1 LFCQCLACF
10 RPDLSLQA
18 ALKEISGPDESAR
31 LHVQD
36 WVRFRAMGSAEVEG
50 AFADIYAS
58 EWVAMLR
65 RKLASRAIALGIT
78 EFDLSALQAP
88 RPRRLT
94 QLASRVV
101 HSRGLKGICY
111 CSRFGSEFEN
121 WALFEPWTLRD
132 ANCSALTAGGA
143 ELVEA
148 MRRLGIP
155 AAMA

>member
-1 LFCQCLACF
+1 MGADKTFGNRFDDPEGEYRVLYAGSDRLNCFVKCLACF

-50 AFADIYAS
+50 AFADIHAS

-88 RPRRLT
+88 RPRHTTGISRGSF
-94 QLASRVV
+94 SRV
-101 HSRGLKGICY
+101 KGDLL
-111 CSRFGSEFEN
+111 
-121 WALFEPWTLRD
+121 LFAVWERVR
-132 ANCSALTAGGA
+132 
-143 ELVEA
+143 EL
-148 MRRLGIP
+148 GP
-155 AAMA
+155 F